1 MTGRVCRVCGSPDRQ
16 ITQHQLEKSY
26 QQNEKGPCFFIS
38 LPPHFYRKSAVAGS
52 FKR

>member
-1 MTGRVCRVCGSPDRQ
+1 MKYDYNQEVER
-16 ITQHQLEKSY
+16 LEKSY